1 VPQIVFG
8 RRALADLERLS
19 VFLEDRDAEARL
31 RAIDTILDAIG
42 VLARHPMIGRAL
54 EGAVRELVIGYGDT
68 GYVALYRIR
77 PRLDRVEILS
87 VRHQREAGYS

>member
-1 VPQIVFG
+1 MARIVFG

-19 VFLEDRDAEARL
+19 QFQDDRGADVGV

-42 VLARHPMIGRAL
+42 VLARNPMIGRAL
-54 EGAVRELVIGYGDT
+54 EGAVRELVIGYGDG
-68 GYVALYRIR
+68 GYAALHRMR

-87 VRHQREAGYS
+87 VRHQREAGYV